1 MTECLQ
7 FPCQQLPSASLR
19 GFDNLRS
26 VSACVP
32 EASALKILHV
42 GEDISS
48 RGFFFFF
55 QAFLVEDFLLF
66 FFFFGGLGWRII
78 LLGVL

>member
-1 MTECLQ
+1 MYSVRTTFRRKNGPILG
-7 FPCQQLPSASLR
+7 SDLR
-19 GFDNLRS
+19 GRFRRQLQWDIL
-26 VSACVP
+26 V
-32 EASALKILHV
+32 SALKILHV

-66 FFFFGGLGWRII
+66 FFFF
-78 LLGVL
+78 VLR